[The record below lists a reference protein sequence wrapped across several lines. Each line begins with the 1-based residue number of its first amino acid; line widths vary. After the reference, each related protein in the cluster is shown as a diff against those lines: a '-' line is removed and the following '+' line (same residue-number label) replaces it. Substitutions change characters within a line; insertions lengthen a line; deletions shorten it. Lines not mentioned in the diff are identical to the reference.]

1 MVEFGGITAFLF
13 PLLWMGALLSFIL
26 FQQQIQIWRSIAE
39 IGKSLR
45 KLESFKTEG
54 RKKALDY
61 VTGMS
66 KAGVDVGPKLDKFL
80 DYFTI
85 MPVSLD
91 PKGVVSKIE
100 HVMNLSDDRLKRELE
115 IFSGNKDPVKI
126 SIANNVIQA
135 ANALN
140 MIYKIVRHFYLLGK
154 RTKNVY
160 LMIQLQMIMPMIM
173 EISEAFSKAVDA
185 LQQMQ
190 PIGDSIGP
198 MIVGKMRL
206 GKEKSIVAKETMMA
220 QTEMMGRM
228 IYLLKAEG
236 PGGSVGEIGTAIHN
250 LIEDSIKTK
259 KACTVVMID
268 AALKLEGEGTGDV
281 AEGIGAAIGGIGVDR
296 YKIEEVASKFKIPLY
311 AIIIKQ
317 SMAEALSVM
326 KKEIADSVDKAS
338 LLIKRVVDEKT
349 KKGDSIIIVGVG
361 NTIGVSQ

>member
-1 MVEFGGITAFLF
+1 
-13 PLLWMGALLSFIL
+13 MGALLSFIL
-26 FQQQIQIWRSIAE
+26 FQQRIQIWRSVAE

-45 KLESFKTEG
+45 KLEGFKVEG
-54 RKKALDY
+54 RKKAIDY
-61 VTGMS
+61 MTGMS
-66 KAGVDVGPKLDKFL
+66 KAGLDVGPKLDKFI

-100 HVMNLSDDRLKRELE
+100 HLMNLSDERLKKE
-115 IFSGNKDPVKI
+115 IEDFSGIKDPVKV

-140 MIYKIVRHFYLLGK
+140 LIFKIVRHFYLLGRK
-154 RTKNVY
+154 TKNVY

-173 EISEAFSKAVDA
+173 EISEAFSKAVEA

-190 PIGDSIGP
+190 PIGDGIGP
-198 MIVGKMRL
+198 MIVGKMML
-206 GKEKSIVAKETMMA
+206 GKEKSVVAKETIMV
-220 QTEMMGRM
+220 QSEMLGRKL
-228 IYLLKAEG
+228 YLLKAEG
-236 PGGSVGEIGTAIHN
+236 PGGTVGEIGTAIHN
-250 LIEDSIKTK
+250 LVEGSTK
-259 KACTVVMID
+259 KEKASAVVMID

-296 YKIEEVASKFKIPLY
+296 YKIEEAASKFNIPLY

-338 LLIKRVVDEKT
+338 SLVKRVVDEKT
-349 KKGDSIIIVGVG
+349 KKGDSVIIVGVG
-361 NTIGVSQ
+361 NSVGVSQ